1 MSFQIALQEVLT
13 HLRQERRSVTKS
25 LSRLPAGELLISKA
39 GKYMRYFL
47 VEIVNGKRKMTS
59 IGKKPRLVMRLAKK
73 RFLEELLKRLDH
85 NIGVCEKALR
95 ESVSTEP
102 QNMINSLPRNFD
114 LLDEQ
119 ELLYGKKL
127 RDWPNPSRDPQITP
141 HLPLLDI
148 GCLDPAEWAEE
159 PYCENTSY
167 LDLKIHRNARGI
179 LCRSKSEVS
188 ILDMYDYKGLFY
200 HTDET
205 LIIDGEL
212 LSPDVIAV
220 RHDGTLIYHEH
231 CGMQSVRYSER
242 LQHKLWLY
250 EKAGIVPGKNLILTF
265 DRADGSLNMAIV
277 EQLIDD
283 YFFR

>member
-59 IGKKPRLVMRLAKK
+59 IGKKTRLVMRLAKK
-73 RFLEELLKRLDH
+73 RYLEELLKRLEH
-85 NIGVCEKALR
+85 NIGVCERALR
-95 ESVSTEP
+95 EFVSTEVSDVLK
-102 QNMINSLPRNFD
+102 SLPKHFD
-114 LLDEQ
+114 ELDER
-119 ELLYGKKL
+119 ELLYGASVKG
-127 RDWPNPSRDPQITP
+127 WPNPSRDPQITP
-141 HLPLLDI
+141 HAPLLDI
-148 GCLDPAEWAEE
+148 GGLDPAEWAAE

-220 RHDGTLIYHEH
+220 RRDGTLIYHEH
-231 CGMQSVRYSER
+231 
-242 LQHKLWLY
+242 
-250 EKAGIVPGKNLILTF
+250 
-265 DRADGSLNMAIV
+265 
-277 EQLIDD
+277 
-283 YFFR
+283 